1 VKLHLLADLP
11 RMEVSRLSQEEL
23 RETVLDLLSGQVVS
37 NHQVPV
43 QNWAMV
49 FLPVAFGC
57 LHPPDEVVTGVMGSA
72 NPPEIP
78 DEPEPPS
85 PEDPM
90 WSYADEVVAE
100 AREARE
106 AALKARDEY
115 EARYREVFDGWAAD
129 VGAIIGSMKDAMPRG
144 INGYPMFGSVRLIH
158 KDDWERIYAAF
169 RREQD
174 RAQSLVV

>member
-1 VKLHLLADLP
+1 MTAPTP
-11 RMEVSRLSQEEL
+11 RMEIPRLSQEEL
-23 RETVLDLLSGQVVS
+23 RETVLDLLSGAVLS

-43 QNWAMV
+43 QDWAVV

-57 LHPPDEVVTGVMGSA
+57 LNPPDEIVAEILGSA

-78 DEPEPPS
+78 DEPVPPS
-85 PEDPM
+85 PDDPM
-90 WSYADEVVAE
+90 WSYADETMAE

-106 AALKARDEY
+106 AALKAREEY
-115 EARYREVFDGWAAD
+115 EVRYREVFTEWTAD
-129 VGAIIGSMKDAMPRG
+129 VGAVVGNMKDAMPRG
-144 INGYPMFGSVRLIH
+144 INGYPMFGRVLLIH
-158 KDDWERIYAAF
+158 KDDWGRIYAAV